1 MAVYGALRSPARAS
15 VSSAMIAAAAR
26 GDLWYDEI
34 WSLHFAGMASAPLD
48 IAHFHHDNNHV
59 LNTVYL
65 FLVRTQPL
73 LYVDSLLAVVC
84 GVLSVLVA
92 GWIVREWG
100 RIEALSAMLLTGI
113 AYPRLCPGN
122 VLRAAV
128 VRDHPPHTES

>member
-1 MAVYGALRSPARAS
+1 MARCVRRRGSHLVRDDRRCRAGRP
-15 VSSAMIAAAAR
+15 VVR
-26 GDLWYDEI
+26 QI